1 MRSQLLMAAAVALTF
16 SGAVTAGEMKGSS
29 GMGSMDS
36 SNPAEKG
43 IRTPTQ
49 PNETQPGM
57 SGSMK
62 GDGMKKGERMKDS
75 SKSRSS
81 MGSDTMSSGNPA
93 EKGIRTP
100 TQPNETQPGMSGD
113 MKGDGMKKGER
124 MKDSSK
130 SRSSMKGGGEMK
142 GDAMSGSSMGKGDMS
157 SGNSAEKGVRT
168 PSQPNETQ
176 PGMGPNKK

>member
-81 MGSDTMSSGNPA
+81 M
-93 EKGIRTP
+93 
-100 TQPNETQPGMSGD
+100 
-113 MKGDGMKKGER
+113 
-124 MKDSSK
+124 
-130 SRSSMKGGGEMK
+130 KGGGEMK
-142 GDAMSGSSMGKGDMS
+142 GDAMSGGSMGKGNMS
-157 SGNSAEKGVRT
+157 SGNPAEKGVRT